1 VAGEPVV
8 TAWTAGPSAEVKSR
22 LVVTP
27 RHIAVLELHGGHLAL
42 DFANTLEGP
51 RDGHGEDLLRAPV
64 DVAAWARRAGAIDE
78 VAAARLGVHAARHPR
93 RAAAALTR
101 ARTLRGVV
109 HGTFAPIAAG
119 EGPDPDALA
128 RLHHAHLEA
137 LTHGRLEPSRG
148 AAAPAFAWRWDSDAD
163 LDRAL
168 WPVIVAAVDL
178 LRSGDLARLKAC
190 PDCRLLF
197 LDQSR
202 NHSRRW
208 CSMAGCGSRAKMRR
222 YRSRRPPRR
231 REPA

>member
-1 VAGEPVV
+1 MNGAGSV
-8 TAWTAGPSAEVKSR
+8 TDWTAGSPAEVKSR

-27 RHIAVLELHGGHLAL
+27 PHIAVLDLHGGHLAL
-42 DFANTLEGP
+42 DFANTLEGA

-64 DVAAWARRAGAIDE
+64 DVAAWARRAGAVDE
-78 VAAARLGVHAARHPR
+78 VAAARLGVHATRHPR

-109 HGTFAPIAAG
+109 YGTFAPLAAG
-119 EGPDPDALA
+119 GRPDPDALA

-137 LTHGRLEPSRG
+137 LTHGRLEPARG

-208 CSMAGCGSRAKMRR
+208 CSMDECGIQMKHARFVERR
-222 YRSRRPPRR
+222 RSRTR
-231 REPA
+231 AA

>member
-1 VAGEPVV
+1 VNGNVRV
-8 TAWTAGPSAEVKSR
+8 TRWTAGSLARVKSR

-27 RHIAVLELHGGHLAL
+27 PHIAVLELHGGHLAL

-51 RDGHGEDLLRAPV
+51 RDGHGEDLLRAPI
-64 DVAAWARRAGAIDE
+64 DLAAWAHRAGALDE
-78 VAAARLGVHAARHPR
+78 VAAARLGLNAARHPR

-101 ARTLRGVV
+101 ARTLRELVY
-109 HGTFAPIAAG
+109 GTFAPIAAG
-119 EGPDPDALA
+119 GHPDPDALA
-128 RLHHAHLEA
+128 RLHHAHLET
-137 LTHGRLEPSRG
+137 LTHGRLEPARG
-148 AAAPAFAWRWDSDAD
+148 VAAPAFAWRWDSDAA

-178 LRSGDLARLKAC
+178 LRSHDLGLLKAC

-197 LDQSR
+197 LDRSR

-222 YRSRRPPRR
+222 YRSRRPARR